1 MFYFH
6 PLVVLT
12 AIVNIKLVTICH
24 LKSFVAYLQKRNLQ
38 RETYPSYRQTRNKN
52 KAGLF
57 LPTYLPT
64 YLVSQA
70 DKTLPVKKYFLVHY
84 FLLTKIFS
92 YCPKTVKFKICNKTN
107 KKSHAHFSD
116 WFRYEYA
123 CDILSKVKSF
133 EERTVENL

>member
-1 MFYFH
+1 M
-6 PLVVLT
+6 
-12 AIVNIKLVTICH
+12 KLVTICH

-70 DKTLPVKKYFLVHY
+70 DKTLPVEKNFLVNY
-84 FLLTKIFS
+84 LLLTKIFS
-92 YCPKTVKFKICNKTN
+92 TAQRQLNLRYATKHT
-107 KKSHAHFSD
+107 KSHMHNFLTGSNMNND
-116 WFRYEYA
+116 S
-123 CDILSKVKSF
+123 L
-133 EERTVENL
+133 